1 MKLSFS
7 LETTAAETGV
17 LCEVLRGSR
26 GASFDVG
33 AAISA
38 VQRIVEAYLATIPSE
53 APVGTASAAG
63 ATPPG
68 AYPPPTSAGATPP
81 GAYPPPTAA
90 KPAEDPERRN
100 MRINRGADHYSK
112 LVAAWCQGFGET
124 DVEQPDRATLL
135 REVSTGPAA
144 GDILEYVSSM
154 GGLLRATDFV
164 VPSSDRFPE
173 DERRTLVNLVASNIT
188 QVASLMF
195 PDLADQYE
203 HTNIYS

>member
-1 MKLSFS
+1 MKLSLS
-7 LETTAAETGV
+7 LETAEAETGII
-17 LCEVLRGSR
+17 CETLSAGQ
-26 GASFDVG
+26 GGGFDAG

-38 VQRIVEAYLATIPSE
+38 VQSIVTAYLAHAAAETPSE
-53 APVGTASAAG
+53 
-63 ATPPG
+63 
-68 AYPPPTSAGATPP
+68 PPTSAGATPP

-164 VPSSDRFPE
+164 VPSSDRFSE

>member
-1 MKLSFS
+1 MKLSLS
-7 LETTAAETGV
+7 LETAEAETGII
-17 LCEVLRGSR
+17 CEALSAGRG
-26 GASFDVG
+26 GGFDAG

-38 VQRIVEAYLATIPSE
+38 VQSLVTAYLAHAAEAPSE
-53 APVGTASAAG
+53 PPAPAG
-63 ATPPG
+63 G
-68 AYPPPTSAGATPP
+68 TPP

-135 REVSTGPAA
+135 QEVSTGPAA

-154 GGLLRATDFV
+154 GGLIRATDFV
-164 VPSSDRFPE
+164 VPYSDRFSE

-203 HTNIYS
+203 HTNIYA

>member
-53 APVGTASAAG
+53 APVGTASA
-63 ATPPG
+63 
-68 AYPPPTSAGATPP
+68 AGATPP

-164 VPSSDRFPE
+164 VPSSDRFSE

>member
-1 MKLSFS
+1 MKLSLS
-7 LETTAAETGV
+7 LETAEAETGII
-17 LCEVLRGSR
+17 CEALSTGRG
-26 GASFDVG
+26 GGFDAG
-33 AAISA
+33 AALSA
-38 VQRIVEAYLATIPSE
+38 LQSLVAAYMSYTSSETPSE
-53 APVGTASAAG
+53 
-63 ATPPG
+63 
-68 AYPPPTSAGATPP
+68 PPTSAGATPP

-164 VPSSDRFPE
+164 VPSSDRFSE

>member
-1 MKLSFS
+1 MKLSLS
-7 LETTAAETGV
+7 LETTEAETGI
-17 LCEVLRGSR
+17 LCETLSAGQ
-26 GASFDVG
+26 GGGFDAG

-38 VQRIVEAYLATIPSE
+38 VQSIVTAYLAHAAAETPSE
-53 APVGTASAAG
+53 
-63 ATPPG
+63 
-68 AYPPPTSAGATPP
+68 PPTSAGATPP

-90 KPAEDPERRN
+90 KPAEDPERLN
-100 MRINRGADHYSK
+100 KRIARGSK
-112 LVAAWCQGFGET
+112 AYYGLVEEWCRGFGEVDT
-124 DVEQPDRATLL
+124 EQPDRANLL
-135 REVSTGPAA
+135 REVSTGPTA

-164 VPSSDRFPE
+164 VPSSDRFSE

>member
-1 MKLSFS
+1 MKLSLS
-7 LETTAAETGV
+7 LETTEAETDI
-17 LCEVLRGSR
+17 LCETLSEGQ
-26 GASFDVG
+26 GGGFDAG

-38 VQRIVEAYLATIPSE
+38 VQSIVTAYMSYTSSETPSE
-53 APVGTASAAG
+53 
-63 ATPPG
+63 
-68 AYPPPTSAGATPP
+68 PPTSAGAT
-81 GAYPPPTAA
+81 PPPTAA

-164 VPSSDRFPE
+164 VPSSDRFSE
-173 DERRTLVNLVASNIT
+173 DERRTIVNLVASNIT